1 MYWPNH
7 STMQYVLLNWPVD
20 GIASWSGALLL
31 ISVALNFIHT
41 VGRPLCVS
49 LSFFALVCDKRKER
63 VEGTNANYHHHNLS
77 FRQPTPAPLAFNW
90 PCGSAT
96 DDDVNTCCHPQHVT
110 ETDRVHHQWMNG
122 MCTPTLEELLYII
135 PCRLGCWNN
144 KTIASTAAA

>member
-1 MYWPNH
+1 M
-7 STMQYVLLNWPVD
+7 D
-20 GIASWSGALLL
+20 GIASWTGALLL

-49 LSFFALVCDKRKER
+49 IFFALVCDKRKER

-110 ETDRVHHQWMNG
+110 DGQSSSSMNEWDVYSNARGTALHNTVQAGLLKQQNDRQHHRRI
-122 MCTPTLEELLYII
+122 EELSRKYLI
-135 PCRLGCWNN
+135 
-144 KTIASTAAA
+144 K